1 MIVVTVYTQPHC
13 VQCTYTKKRL
23 DNLGITYAEEPI
35 DDDVRAAAIELDITT
50 APIVCVS
57 VDGVESYWGGYK
69 PDRID
74 ALVRGAA

>member
-1 MIVVTVYTQPHC
+1 MIHVTVYTQDHC

-23 DNLGITYAEEPI
+23 DNLGIPYAEEPI
-35 DDDVRAAAIELDITT
+35 TDDVRAAAIELDMTT

-57 VDGVESYWGGYK
+57 VDGVESWWAGYK

-74 ALVRGAA
+74 ELARRVA